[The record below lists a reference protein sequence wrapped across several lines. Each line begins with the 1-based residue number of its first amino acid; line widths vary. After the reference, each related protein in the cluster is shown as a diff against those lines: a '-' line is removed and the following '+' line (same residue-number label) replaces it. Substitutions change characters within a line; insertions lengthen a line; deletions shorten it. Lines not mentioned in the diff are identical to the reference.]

1 VGGCRGA
8 LAPSPSPQMQGV
20 GWGGGSGVTKQ
31 NKNRVW
37 VIRGI
42 ANSNKQEGCG
52 TEGWP
57 QEIMGGAHMHPS
69 RRASIKESA
78 IACESITA
86 GRNMRKVLKHQQNIS
101 SSPPSPPHLPLTSIG
116 RCWVPRSKCGVSPN
130 GVISPLRAFGPRG
143 RQGWGIICAL
153 ACACLWMSET
163 TPPRPTHPTR
173 ITCSSLRQVP
183 SAITIRN
190 KPNN

>member
-1 VGGCRGA
+1 MGGCRGA
-8 LAPSPSPQMQGV
+8 LTPSPSPQMQGV

-57 QEIMGGAHMHPS
+57 QEIMGGAHMHLS

-101 SSPPSPPHLPLTSIG
+101 SPPPSPPLHLPLTSIG

-163 TPPRPTHPTR
+163 TPLAPPTP
-173 ITCSSLRQVP
+173 P
-183 SAITIRN
+183 E
-190 KPNN
+190 